1 LIIHRET
8 PDQADVVELLERAD
22 ARAASLY
29 PLEGRQGLDVAGLL
43 SQKVRFYVAR
53 IDGEAV
59 GCGGYALVPDGSAE
73 LKRLFVMTEARGN
86 GIGRS
91 IVMALEH
98 AAAGE
103 QVRLIQLETGVKSD
117 EALRL
122 YRRLGYIER
131 GPFGNYGPDP
141 LSIFMEKFLG
151 ST

>member
-29 PLEGRQGLDVAGLL
+29 PLERRQGLDVAGLL

>member
-1 LIIHRET
+1 
-8 PDQADVVELLERAD
+8 
-22 ARAASLY
+22 
-29 PLEGRQGLDVAGLL
+29 
-43 SQKVRFYVAR
+43 
-53 IDGEAV
+53 
-59 GCGGYALVPDGSAE
+59 LVPDGSAE